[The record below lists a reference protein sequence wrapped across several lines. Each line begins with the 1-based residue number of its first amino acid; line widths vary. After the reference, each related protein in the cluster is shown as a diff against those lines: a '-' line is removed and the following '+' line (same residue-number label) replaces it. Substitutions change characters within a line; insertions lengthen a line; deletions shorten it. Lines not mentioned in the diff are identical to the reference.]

1 MEAGHGAQRGATRRT
16 TAIVAPDDGRGS
28 PTLDLDA
35 YLERIG
41 FHGGR
46 TPGRELLDTLH
57 SAHVTSIPFEN
68 VDVRL
73 GRPIG
78 LDLESLQAKLVRR
91 RRGGYC
97 FEHNTLF
104 STALRMLGF
113 DVTTLEARVRPREA
127 TAVLPRTHMTL
138 RVALEGGEV
147 LADVGFGGMGPLVPV
162 PFDGNV
168 SEQPGGAYR
177 IVREGDAL
185 HVLQGRWRGEW
196 GDLYAFTLTPALPVD
211 YVMANHFTSTHPS
224 SGFVQR
230 FTAQRNEL
238 GRRHML
244 RGRSYMVRENEEE
257 TVREVS
263 DEELPGLLRER
274 FGLDV
279 SDEELRGALGD
290 DE

>member
-1 MEAGHGAQRGATRRT
+1 MA
-16 TAIVAPDDGRGS
+16 
-28 PTLDLDA
+28 
-35 YLERIG
+35 RIG
-41 FHGGR
+41 FSGER
-46 TPGRELLDTLH
+46 DPGRDLLEALH

-78 LDLESLQAKLVRR
+78 LDIESLQAKLVRR

-113 DVTTLEARVRPREA
+113 DVTTLEARVSPRDP
-127 TAVLPRTHMTL
+127 TAVSPRTHMTL
-138 RVALEGGEV
+138 RVAVEGGDV
-147 LADVGFGGMGPLVPV
+147 VADVGFGGMGPLLPV
-162 PFDGNV
+162 ALDGSL

-177 IVREGDAL
+177 IARKEDGSLV
-185 HVLQGRWRGEW
+185 VQCRWRREW
-196 GDLYAFTLTPALPVD
+196 SDLYAFTLTPALPVD
-211 YVMANHFTSTHPS
+211 YVMASHFTSTHPS

-230 FTAQRNEL
+230 LTAQRNEL

-244 RGRSYMVRENEEE
+244 HGRSYMVRADDEE
-257 TVREVS
+257 TVQEVS
-263 DEELPGLLRER
+263 DDELPILLRER

-279 SDEELRGALGD
+279 TDEEARQALGN
-290 DE
+290 EE